1 VREVSQARRGR
12 SRTGRGTRRLRVGIV
27 GTGIGR
33 AHVEAYRT
41 LPELFEVAAVCDVDA
56 ERARTAAADYEIPR
70 VVTEF
75 AELCALDGLDVVDI
89 CTPPYLHASQTI
101 QALEA
106 GRHVICEKP
115 LAGSLRDADHVAT
128 TEKRSGRRVMPV
140 FQYRFGHGAQKL
152 KLLLER
158 GITGPAYLTTVET
171 AWRRRPPYYAVPW
184 RGRWATEL
192 GGPLVNLAIHA
203 HDLVYYL
210 LGSARRVYASV
221 TTRVNTIETE
231 DCAVASLEM
240 EDGSLCTLSVTT
252 GSAREIS
259 RHRFCFANLSAESN
273 TEAYRSTHDPWTFTG
288 DSPEIDARI
297 EKALAGFA
305 PMPEGFAGQFLRFH
319 RALHADTELPVTVA
333 DARAALELITAMYQA
348 AGTREPVQLPLSA
361 AHPLYRGWQPARTPN
376 GRGRARGAGSLTPPG
391 NRRRRGPDRGR
402 A

>member
-1 VREVSQARRGR
+1 V
-12 SRTGRGTRRLRVGIV
+12 V

-33 AHVEAYRT
+33 AHIEAYRS
-41 LPELFEVAAVCDVDA
+41 LPDLFEVAAVCDVDRG
-56 ERARTAAADYEIPR
+56 RADAAAAAYGIPR
-70 VVTEF
+70 VVTGL
-75 AELCALDGLDVVDI
+75 AELCAVDGLDVVDI
-89 CTPPYLHASQTI
+89 CTPPYLHAAQTI
-101 QALEA
+101 QALES

-115 LAGSLRDADHVAT
+115 LAGSLLDADRVAQA
-128 TEKRSGRRVMPV
+128 ERRSGRRVMPV

-158 GITGPAYLTTVET
+158 NVTGRAYLTTVET

-210 LGSARRVYASV
+210 LGPARRVYASV
-221 TTRVNTIETE
+221 TTRVNAIETE

-240 EDGSLCTLSVTT
+240 MDGSLCALSVTT

-273 TEAYRSTHDPWTFTG
+273 TEPYRSTHEPWTFTG
-288 DSPEIDARI
+288 DSPEVAARI
-297 EKALAGFA
+297 QETLARFR
-305 PMPEGFAGQFLRFH
+305 PEPEGFAGQFSRFH
-319 RALHADTELPVTVA
+319 RALHAGTAMPVTVA
-333 DARAALELITAMYQA
+333 DGRAALELITALYESA
-348 AGTREPVQLPLSA
+348 RTRCPVELPILRD
-361 AHPLYRGWQPARTPN
+361 HPLYAGWQPAAETAGRTRPRARARP
-376 GRGRARGAGSLTPPG
+376 GGLGRLGARGR
-391 NRRRRGPDRGR
+391 R